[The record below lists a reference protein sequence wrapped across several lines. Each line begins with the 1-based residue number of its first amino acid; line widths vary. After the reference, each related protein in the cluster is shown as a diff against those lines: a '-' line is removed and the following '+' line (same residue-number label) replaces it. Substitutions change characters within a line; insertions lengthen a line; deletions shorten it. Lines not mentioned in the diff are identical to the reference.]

1 MNLLSFALGVT
12 LALGGAKAAA
22 MTESWLAEWFG
33 AFITL
38 IGLGTILAALTAHP

>member
-12 LALGGAKAAA
+12 LALGGAKTAD
-22 MTESWLAEWFG
+22 MSERWLVEWFG

-38 IGLGTILAALTAHP
+38 IGLGTILAALTAPQ